1 MVLNQDRICSRNQPV
16 ISNKGNGS
24 CSMKQLGPLMGLLAI
39 APRQPYVIT
48 CMRLYN
54 VIDWQ
59 CDNVTNI
66 VVHYISKQ
74 LLQFYNTFI
83 FPIIIHNDKYKT
95 YFTRLIRL
103 IYYIAYGWCIT
114 LLTADVLH
122 CLRLIYYIA
131 YETENNSD

>member
-1 MVLNQDRICSRNQPV
+1 MTFEYTTIDNGVLEVHSRTEAFSCDDLPYGQDRICSRNQPV

-24 CSMKQLGPLMGLLAI
+24 CSMKQLGPLVGLLPI

-103 IYYIAYGWCIT
+103 IYYIAYG
-114 LLTADVLH
+114 
-122 CLRLIYYIA
+122 
-131 YETENNSD
+131 

>member
-1 MVLNQDRICSRNQPV
+1 
-16 ISNKGNGS
+16 
-24 CSMKQLGPLMGLLAI
+24 MKQLGPLMGLLAI

-103 IYYIAYGWCIT
+103 IYYIAYG
-114 LLTADVLH
+114 
-122 CLRLIYYIA
+122 
-131 YETENNSD
+131 